1 MRAGNSGRASRSRVA
16 KFPQYL
22 LKDIPAAHRQ
32 WLSHQAAEFDVSV
45 ADVIR
50 GLLCHR
56 YKLKCPKESYRYNA
70 EQDKQAASMVLRLQ
84 PRLNDRIDREAA
96 RRGWSKRRIIL
107 DTIEAN
113 YEKGEPQ

>member
-1 MRAGNSGRASRSRVA
+1 MPRRVA
-16 KFPQYL
+16 NWPQYL

-32 WLSHQAAEFDVSV
+32 WLSHQAAQFDVSV

-50 GLLCHR
+50 GLLCNR
-56 YKLKCPKESYRYNA
+56 YKLRCPKESYRYNA
-70 EQDKQAASMVLRLQ
+70 EQDKQSASMVLRLQ
-84 PRLNDRIDREAA
+84 PRLSTLLDREAA

-113 YEKGEPQ
+113 YKKGEAQ